1 MYAVNRLVL
10 GYYII
15 NMGFYAMI
23 LHKNCDII
31 PAGVM
36 PFTGIY
42 SPDREEMQMKNQY
55 NKTVTACFVG
65 YIVQAIVNN
74 FTPLLFLFFQRS
86 YQIPLSQITLLVAFN
101 FGIQLLVD
109 LLSVGFVDRIGY
121 RISMVAAHVLAA
133 AGLVLLTILPEVTAT
148 PFTGILISVMI
159 YAIGGGLL
167 EVLVSPVV
175 EACPSDNKEKA
186 MSMLHSF
193 YCWGHAGVVLLS
205 TLFFYVVGIENW
217 KMLALL
223 WAVVPMVNAFVFAR
237 VPIATLMEDGE
248 SGLTLKELFRLR
260 IFWILLVMMICAGAS
275 EQAVSQ
281 WASTFAE
288 QGLGIS
294 KTAGD
299 LAGPLAFA
307 VLMGTSR
314 LFYGKYG
321 DRIHLERFM
330 VYSSCLCILSYL
342 GISLFPVPQLSLLA
356 CAVCG
361 LSVGIMWPGTFS
373 KASAALPKGGTA
385 MFALLALGG
394 DVGCSGGPTVV
405 GMVSGALGDDLKKGV
420 LAGVVFPALLL
431 GGIILSRKTKGKA
444 KE

>member
-1 MYAVNRLVL
+1 
-10 GYYII
+10 
-15 NMGFYAMI
+15 
-23 LHKNCDII
+23 
-31 PAGVM
+31 
-36 PFTGIY
+36 
-42 SPDREEMQMKNQY
+42 MKNQY
-55 NKTVTACFVG
+55 NKTITACFVG

-86 YQIPLSQITLLVAFN
+86 YYIPLSQITLLVTFN

-109 LLSVGFVDRIGY
+109 LLSVGFVDKIGY
-121 RISMVAAHVLAA
+121 RASMIAAHGLSA
-133 AGLVLLTILPEVTAT
+133 AGLILLIVLPEVLPA
-148 PFTGILISVMI
+148 PFIGILIAVMI

-175 EACPSDNKEKA
+175 EACPSDHKEKA

-193 YCWGHAGVVLLS
+193 YCWGHAGVVLIS
-205 TLFFYVVGIENW
+205 TLFFYAAGIENW
-217 KMLALL
+217 KILAVI
-223 WAVVPMVNAFVFAR
+223 WAMIPIMNAFAFAK
-237 VPIATLMEDGE
+237 VPIAPLMEDGE
-248 SGLTLKELFRLR
+248 SGLELKELFRMKV
-260 IFWILLVMMICAGAS
+260 FWILLVMMVCAGAS

-281 WASTFAE
+281 WASAFAE
-288 QGLGIS
+288 KGLGIS
-294 KTAGD
+294 KAAGD
-299 LAGPLAFA
+299 LAGPMAFA

-330 VYSSCLCILSYL
+330 VYSSVLCILTYL
-342 GISLFPVPQLSLLA
+342 GISLFPVPQLSLIA

-394 DVGCSGGPTVV
+394 DIGCSGGPTLA
-405 GMVSGALGDDLKKGV
+405 GIVSGAFGDNLKMGI
-420 LAGVVFPALLL
+420 LAGIIFPVLLL
-431 GGIILSRKTKGKA
+431 VGILLCRKTII
-444 KE
+444 